1 MGGRCDDEGW
11 KSAEPFKR
19 LARLLIASLLLV
31 DAKDRMGFGYAGIP
45 RPMIFEYSGLEV
57 ERRREGATYG
67 YSTLVLNISPAR
79 SACEHPSLQL
89 SPDL

>member
-31 DAKDRMGFGYAGIP
+31 DAKDRMGFGYAGIAGQTND
-45 RPMIFEYSGLEV
+45 F
-57 ERRREGATYG
+57 
-67 YSTLVLNISPAR
+67 
-79 SACEHPSLQL
+79 
-89 SPDL
+89 